1 MTAGPWK
8 PIKLE
13 TYAARITDVDIR
25 SRVAE
30 DLSATLEVNFSL
42 SRQNHSIASV
52 SLKGP
57 DGSSVASQKNI
68 KISDSAARA
77 QFKLSAGTFDLWFPV
92 GYGKQPLYTVEV
104 EVADEVRL
112 SDTDIVVSAALLK

>member
-13 TYAARITDVDIR
+13 TYQARITDVDIR
-25 SRVAE
+25 PRVTE

-42 SRQNHSIASV
+42 STEDHSVASV
-52 SLKGP
+52 SLKSS
-57 DGSSVASQKNI
+57 DGSLVVGQKDV
-68 KISDSAARA
+68 KISKHTAQA
-77 QFKLSAGTFDLWFPV
+77 QFKLSPGAFELWYPV

-104 EVADEVRL
+104 EVADKVCASSINGRMC
-112 SDTDIVVSAALLK
+112 D